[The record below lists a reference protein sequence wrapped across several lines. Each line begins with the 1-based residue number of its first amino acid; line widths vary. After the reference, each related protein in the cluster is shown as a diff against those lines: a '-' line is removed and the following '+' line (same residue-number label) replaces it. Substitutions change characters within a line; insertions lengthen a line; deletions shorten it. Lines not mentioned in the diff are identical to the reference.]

1 MHKTQQGTNQDP
13 LLVSIPNY
21 NKSNLKRSSSNVGLI
36 VGGFA
41 IVSVIGIVI
50 LLLLLSLP
58 IIALVIGLHYR
69 DPRYCPIEPRISL
82 FLIVHGSV
90 SIGCLIGNILF
101 GVIVLLFIR
110 RDSSLAVT
118 LNFNSS
124 IFTYTH
130 VIFVWVWLIIGGV
143 WTFSLSDAVVDVLL
157 FVAAR
162 RNKLEHFIFH

>member
-1 MHKTQQGTNQDP
+1 MHKTQQGTNRES

-50 LLLLLSLP
+50 LSLLLAIP
-58 IIALVIGLHYR
+58 ITVLVIGLHYR

-90 SIGCLIGNILF
+90 SIGCLITNILF
-101 GVIVLLFIR
+101 GVIILLLIR
-110 RDSSLAVT
+110 RDSSPAVI
-118 LNFNSS
+118 LNFIS
-124 IFTYTH
+124 
-130 VIFVWVWLIIGGV
+130 
-143 WTFSLSDAVVDVLL
+143 
-157 FVAAR
+157 
-162 RNKLEHFIFH
+162 